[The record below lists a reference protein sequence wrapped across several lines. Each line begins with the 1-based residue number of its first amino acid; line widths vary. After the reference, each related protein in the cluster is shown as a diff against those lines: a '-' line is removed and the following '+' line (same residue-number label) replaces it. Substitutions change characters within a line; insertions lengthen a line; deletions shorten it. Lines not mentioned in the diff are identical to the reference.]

1 MICNGKNELSI
12 WVENPDDNFFFD
24 KLFKGVDYFVED
36 HSVDSAYGVLSKVK
50 KLLQNMVVDHNFV
63 DSTYGHG
70 VLASYCFVCGVQDL
84 WVIG

>member
-24 KLFKGVDYFVED
+24 KLFKGVDYFVEH

-50 KLLQNMVVDHNFV
+50 KLLQNMVVDHYFV
-63 DSTYGHG
+63 DSTYG
-70 VLASYCFVCGVQDL
+70 VLASYCFAYGYQGLWGV
-84 WVIG
+84 G